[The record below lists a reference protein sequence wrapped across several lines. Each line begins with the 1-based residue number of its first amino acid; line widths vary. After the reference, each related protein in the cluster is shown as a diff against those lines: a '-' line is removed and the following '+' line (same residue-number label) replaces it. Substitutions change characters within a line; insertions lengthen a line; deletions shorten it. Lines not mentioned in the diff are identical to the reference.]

1 VEGLDEAV
9 GIAAGDRNGMAV
21 GADGSVWAW
30 GANAG
35 NYLGTGTYS
44 AVIPPT
50 MVMGIA
56 GAVVVASGE
65 QIIVAADGLGDLWRW
80 GMSYP
85 GASPTILY
93 PIGEPRRITAF

>member
-1 VEGLDEAV
+1 
-9 GIAAGDRNGMAV
+9 MAV
-21 GADGSVWAW
+21 

-50 MVMGIA
+50 VVMGIA

-93 PIGEPRRITAF
+93 PIGEPRRTTAF